1 MDEMSGVSCCIT
13 EHAVSSH
20 HFHVWQIFYRKVQ
33 LIASAFEKQPFLQAG
48 GAGWHAQEEVRED
61 VCVCVCGGVSVGG
74 CGVSWHTHSLYQKIQ
89 KSHPVVGI
97 VSMGWA
103 WAFRP
108 QWATE
113 ALIIYL
119 ADTENY
125 SNWSVNTPT
134 HFVIQWYLFHVI
146 WFWSRT
152 LLDASMFSRCTH
164 TSEPVYAFTLHYS
177 SQTHTH
183 THKAR
188 CSQNNLMQNINL
200 INSYNSCISSPS
212 GTIFL

>member
-1 MDEMSGVSCCIT
+1 MP
-13 EHAVSSH
+13 SH
-20 HFHVWQIFYRKVQ
+20 RTIFTSDRFFYRKVQ

-108 QWATE
+108 LWATE

-134 HFVIQWYLFHVI
+134 QICYPMISVSCHLVL
-146 WFWSRT
+146 
-152 LLDASMFSRCTH
+152 
-164 TSEPVYAFTLHYS
+164 EPHAVG
-177 SQTHTH
+177 
-183 THKAR
+183 
-188 CSQNNLMQNINL
+188 CEDV
-200 INSYNSCISSPS
+200 
-212 GTIFL
+212 